1 MNCLITN
8 KYKLRA
14 ILNCITSLFLVIFC
28 TIDSNSQSSFDRN
41 TLNNDRYDINNLQIK
56 TKSQWEYYFND
67 EGALR
72 DSGYKAYEFKYDSAG
87 RVTEYTKYHVYSDL
101 TVKEL
106 YTYNKAGYIDNIT
119 RYNSANDVIET
130 IAYKYNRAGKLSK
143 ELHTA
148 YLNTVRLGVYFS
160 ILASVDDDSL
170 FSKLQEDLVIEPKLE
185 GYTITVNISDPD
197 EENQYIVIGD
207 ESDPTSPRYPWTQ
220 LSLASQRGLLGWK
233 GHNKK
238 EHTYISK
245 YIDRIICRY
254 DMKNNLIEK
263 EVYNTANDLIEK
275 ESFRYDVNNNRIAY
289 YKYSE
294 KGKLSSI
301 ETYAYDEKWR
311 LSGTIASNPDGK
323 VASRLTYKYDDYNN
337 LLEQTWYNPAGDING
352 LYKFKYDLNN
362 NLIEETKFRNEND
375 QESRTV
381 YTYDNNEL
389 LLEIIKYDA
398 RGKKDKLTK
407 YAYGKYE

>member
-1 MNCLITN
+1 MKIYIVKAFINLIP
-8 KYKLRA
+8 
-14 ILNCITSLFLVIFC
+14 IF
-28 TIDSNSQSSFDRN
+28 TVTLGAVSSFGQSSFDRN
-41 TLNNDRYDINNLQIK
+41 TLNNDRYDIKNLQIK

-72 DSGYKAYEFKYDSAG
+72 DSGYKAYVFKYDSAG
-87 RVTEYTKYHVYSDL
+87 SITEYTKYHVYSDL

-106 YTYNKAGYIDNIT
+106 YTYNKAGFIENIT

-130 IAYKYNRAGKLSK
+130 ISYKYNRSIRLSK

-148 YLNTVRLGVYFS
+148 YLNTVRPGVYFS
-160 ILASVDDDSL
+160 ILASVDDDSV
-170 FSKLQEDLVIEPKLE
+170 FSKLQEDLGIEPKLE
-185 GYTITVNISDPD
+185 GYSITANISDPD
-197 EENQYIVIGD
+197 EENEYIVIGD
-207 ESDPTSPRYPWTQ
+207 ESDPTSPRYPWSQ

-233 GHNKK
+233 GPNRK

-245 YIDRIICRY
+245 YIDRIIYRY
-254 DMKNNLIEK
+254 DVKNNLIEK

-275 ESFRYDVNNNRIAY
+275 ESFKYDVNNNRVAY

-294 KGKLSSI
+294 RGKLSSI

-323 VASRLTYKYDDYNN
+323 MASRLTYKYDDNNN
-337 LLEQTWYNPAGDING
+337 LIEQTWYNPAGEING

-362 NLIEETKFRNEND
+362 NLIEETKLRNEND

-381 YTYDNNEL
+381 YTYDNNGP
-389 LLEIIKYDA
+389 LLEIIRYDVS
-398 RGKKDKLTK
+398 GKKDKLTK
-407 YAYGKYE
+407 YIYEKYE